1 MSLLNLTLELAI
13 SEYNESMIIINVRE
27 NRRAI
32 QNGQS
37 RETLTSGA
45 QGTRQTKQKTQNRK
59 LKR

>member
-13 SEYNESMIIINVRE
+13 SEYNESMIIIIE
-27 NRRAI
+27 KTEGAI

-45 QGTRQTKQKTQNRK
+45 QGTRQTKQKTQHRK
-59 LKR
+59 LK